1 MPRGVKLLPSG
12 WGGWGKYWL
21 WGRQAACFRKV
32 SVYVRLGSAVAQ
44 LPPPLIS
51 WMNGRALKLP
61 RGKGG
66 PAGGEYRA
74 GGPGGRGTGAGGRA
88 GRARR
93 AEQASGGSSS
103 FVARRAKSFPPHSS
117 NKRWADRGQGF
128 PGGNTVGVS
137 TMESRAV
144 TSEVAYAP
152 ELASKPVSWNQPGSS
167 DGLSRTATPSG
178 RRPHHGNTVGA

>member
-1 MPRGVKLLPSG
+1 MGALSNYPGARGGLRGASTGPVVPG
-12 WGGWGKYWL
+12 VGVQVRGG
-21 WGRQAACFRKV
+21 GRDEARHLC
-32 SVYVRLGSAVAQ
+32 G
-44 LPPPLIS
+44 
-51 WMNGRALKLP
+51 
-61 RGKGG
+61 
-66 PAGGEYRA
+66 GGE
-74 GGPGGRGTGAGGRA
+74 GRA

-103 FVARRAKSFPPHSS
+103 FVAGRAKIFPPHSS

-152 ELASKPVSWNQPGSS
+152 ELASKPVSWNQPGSP
-167 DGLSRTATPSG
+167 DRLSRTAAPRE

>member
-1 MPRGVKLLPSG
+1 MGAISNYPGARGG
-12 WGGWGKYWL
+12 L
-21 WGRQAACFRKV
+21 WGASTGPVVPGVGVQ
-32 SVYVRLGSAVAQ
+32 VR
-44 LPPPLIS
+44 
-51 WMNGRALKLP
+51 
-61 RGKGG
+61 GG
-66 PAGGEYRA
+66 
-74 GGPGGRGTGAGGRA
+74 GGRA

-103 FVARRAKSFPPHSS
+103 FVARRGKSPPPHSS

-152 ELASKPVSWNQPGSS
+152 ELASKPVSWNQPRSP
-167 DGLSRTATPSG
+167 DRLSRTAAPRE
-178 RRPHHGNTVGA
+178 RRPHQGNTVGA